1 MHRQHPPPRRRPPG
15 GRSPLLL
22 LISGAATFVAV
33 LVTVT
38 GDTELGRP
46 SVRVASAEEVVF
58 RWSRD
63 ACEPSDAPDLPVRA
77 FRDSSGQVQMT
88 ISHFRNR
95 RLTGSDFDRL
105 RHPCEVSLGS
115 HGNPDPGRFDDR
127 EWIAATYTDDGR
139 TVIALVH
146 NEYQGHRRPA
156 RCPSR
161 RYFSCWYNS
170 VTLARSED
178 GGRTFEHAPS
188 PEHLVAAPLYP
199 YRPETGPVGVLSPS
213 NIVFNR
219 RDGHYYSLAHVRRFG
234 AQPEGTCVLRTPTPS
249 RAGSWRAWSGAAF
262 DRRMASPYSPTRT
275 PVANRVCEPVSEREI
290 GGVPQSLTY
299 NTYFDRFLLVGRA
312 GAWDPR
318 RRRVVWGFYFSLS
331 KDLLHWTERRLI
343 METEFAETYRCGDRN
358 PYNYAS
364 VIDRRSRSR
373 NFATSGRRV
382 DLYFTR
388 FNYERCRQTQN
399 RDLLRVPIEFSK

>member
-1 MHRQHPPPRRRPPG
+1 M
-15 GRSPLLL
+15 
-22 LISGAATFVAV
+22 
-33 LVTVT
+33 TVT

-77 FRDSSGQVQMT
+77 FRDWSGQVQMT

-105 RHPCEVSLGS
+105 RHPCKVSLGS

-156 RCPSR
+156 RCPSG

-178 GGRTFEHAPS
+178 GGRTFKHALS
-188 PEHLVAAPLYP
+188 PRHLVAAPPYP
-199 YRPETGPVGVLSPS
+199 YRPDAGPVGVLSPS

-219 RDGHYYSLAHVRRFG
+219 RDRHHYVLIHVRRFG
-234 AQPEGTCVLRTPTPS
+234 AQARGTCVLRSRTPS
-249 RAGSWRAWSGAAF
+249 RADSWRAWGGAAF
-262 DRRMASPYSPTRT
+262 DRRMTSPYAAPATPPAGRVCT
-275 PVANRVCEPVSEREI
+275 PVSQQNIEAMA
-290 GGVPQSLTY
+290 QSLTY

-312 GAWDPR
+312 GRWDPR
-318 RRRVVWGFYFSLS
+318 RRRIVWGFYFSLS
-331 KDLLHWTERRLI
+331 KDLLRWTERQLI
-343 METEFAETYRCGDRN
+343 METEFAETYRCGDAN

-364 VIDRRSRSR
+364 VIDRHSRSRS
-373 NFATSGRRV
+373 FATSGRRA

-388 FNYERCRQTQN
+388 FNYAGCRQTQN

>member
-1 MHRQHPPPRRRPPG
+1 MHRQHPSPWRPPG

-22 LISGAATFVAV
+22 LISGAATLVAV
-33 LVTVT
+33 LVMVT
-38 GDTELGRP
+38 GDTELGGP

-63 ACEPSDAPDLPVRA
+63 ACEPNDAPDLPVRA
-77 FRDSSGQVQMT
+77 FRDWSGQVQMT
-88 ISHFRNR
+88 ISHVRNR
-95 RLTGSDFDRL
+95 RLIGSNFDHL

-139 TVIALVH
+139 TVLALVH

-156 RCPSR
+156 RCPSG

-170 VTLARSED
+170 VTLARSDD
-178 GGRTFEHAPS
+178 GGRTFKHAPS
-188 PEHLVAAPLYP
+188 PGHLVAAPLYP

-219 RDGHYYSLAHVRRFG
+219 RDGHYYSLVNVRRFG
-234 AQPEGTCVLRTPTPS
+234 AQPEGTCVLRTRTPD
-249 RAGSWRAWSGAAF
+249 RADSWRAWGGAAF
-262 DRRMASPYSPTRT
+262 DRRMASPYSPLGT
-275 PVANRVCEPVSEREI
+275 PVANRVCEPVSKREI
-290 GGVPQSLTY
+290 SGVSQSLTY

-312 GAWDPR
+312 GVWDSR
-318 RRRVVWGFYFSLS
+318 RRRIVWGFYFSLS
-331 KDLLHWTERRLI
+331 KDLLRWTERRLI
-343 METEFAETYRCGDRN
+343 MEKEFAHTYRCGDTN
-358 PYNYAS
+358 PSNYAS
-364 VIDRRSRSR
+364 VIDRRSQSR

-388 FNYERCRQTQN
+388 FNYERCRQTHN
-399 RDLLRVPIEFSK
+399 RDLLRVAIEFSK